1 MTAGQVPAHDAD
13 PLAAALAY
21 AARGLRVLPILPGA
35 KRPPMAAWQDA
46 ATTDPDTITSW
57 FTGLY
62 RDHGVGIAT
71 GPASGVWALD
81 VDDYEAYRDLE
92 RAHQPLP
99 DTLTN
104 LTGSGGMH
112 FLYRYPTDGRTIRNS
127 ASTRLGPGLDV
138 RGDGGQIVAPPT
150 VHPNGKRYEW
160 DAGQGDTI
168 VDAPEWLL
176 ELVCDQPPTPAPI
189 TLADPRLADH
199 VRPGDALDAVD
210 WADLLVTDGWQ
221 LSHTDRRTGER
232 HWTRPGK
239 TTRDGTSATTGYT
252 PNDNLKVF
260 TSSMQHAG
268 LQPEETYT
276 KLGYWAATRHH
287 GDHQAAAADLRQ
299 RGYGTPT
306 AAPAPSTASAAPTAL
321 HDQDADLELHGHG
334 WEPLDL
340 TDVLTGT
347 WQPPTPTMLTRT
359 DGIGLIYPGRVH
371 SIAGEPGGGKTWL
384 ALHLAA
390 ETIRHGHR
398 ALVIDYEDTPSSCV
412 ARLRAL
418 GLDDAQIAGQLLYVR
433 PERPLVGRG
442 RHNVAAL
449 DEIAG
454 WDIALAVIDSV
465 GESIATEG
473 LKPNDD
479 DDVVRW
485 MQTLPRRLAHHNG
498 AAVLLLDHVAKEREG
513 RGLWAIGSQR
523 KLAAIDGAAY
533 MLEVGVAPTRTV
545 DGHVRLICAK
555 DRHGTHQRGHQVA
568 QVDITP
574 TGEHTTITVH
584 PPAGAT
590 GEPFRPTVLMERVS
604 RYLEEHGPC
613 SKRETLR
620 NVEGKDKPLGQ
631 AIDVLVAEDYVE
643 QLPRKARGGGWELT
657 SINPFRDDEI
667 TPADDVI
674 HSHEGGEGL
683 WKTPSDNRG
692 PTAANR
698 GPAAVPGTPSEP
710 RPDPAE
716 NPRGVPPGPR
726 FTTPG
731 MAGVDESPHEPRP
744 DGQPRPTQLNADE
757 PRPDPLDL
765 TEF

>member
-1 MTAGQVPAHDAD
+1 MTAGQVPAPDAD
-13 PLAAALAY
+13 PLAAALTY

-81 VDDYEAYRDLE
+81 VDDYEAYRALE
-92 RAHQPLP
+92 QANEPLP

-112 FLYRYPTDGRTIRNS
+112 LLYRYPTDGRTVRNN
-127 ASTRLGPGLDV
+127 AGTRLGAGLDV

-160 DAGQGDTI
+160 DAGQGDDI
-168 VDAPEWLL
+168 VDAPGWLL
-176 ELVCDQPPTPAPI
+176 ELVCDAAPAPARI
-189 TLADPRLADH
+189 TLPDPQLTDH

-210 WADLLVTDGWQ
+210 WADLLGADGWT
-221 LSHTDRRTGER
+221 LAHTDRRTSER

-239 TTRDGTSATTGYT
+239 DTRDGTSATTGYT

-306 AAPAPSTASAAPTAL
+306 QADSPRDASRAPGPTEERQEPN
-321 HDQDADLELHGHG
+321 DDLTGHG

-340 TDVLTGT
+340 TAVLTGT
-347 WQPPTPTMLTRT
+347 WQPPTPTMLVRT
-359 DGIGLIYPGRVH
+359 DGIGLVYPGRVH

-390 ETIRHGHR
+390 ETIRHGDR
-398 ALVIDYEDTPSSCV
+398 ALVVDYEDTPASCV

-418 GLDDAQIAGQLLYVR
+418 GLDDAQIAAGLIYVR

-442 RHNVAAL
+442 QYNVAAL
-449 DEIAG
+449 DELAS

-485 MQTLPRRLAHHNG
+485 MQTLPRRLAHQNG

-574 TGEHTTITVH
+574 TGDRTTITVH

-631 AIDVLVAEDYVE
+631 AIDVLVTEDYVE
-643 QLPRKARGGGWELT
+643 QTPRKGRGGGWELA
-657 SINPFRDDEI
+657 SVKPFRDDEI
-667 TPADDVI
+667 TLADDDI
-674 HSHEGGEGL
+674 HSSEEGSEAV
-683 WKTPSDNRG
+683 DN
-692 PTAANR
+692 PELTTAA
-698 GPAAVPGTPSEP
+698 
-710 RPDPAE
+710 
-716 NPRGVPPGPR
+716 
-726 FTTPG
+726 
-731 MAGVDESPHEPRP
+731 
-744 DGQPRPTQLNADE
+744 QPRPTAARPRFNE
-757 PRPDPLDL
+757 PRPTHPSPTGWAASSGRGSDPPDTEPRPSPEPPLDL
-765 TEF
+765 TAF

>member
-1 MTAGQVPAHDAD
+1 MTAGPVPAHEAD

-92 RAHQPLP
+92 RAHEPLP

-112 FLYRYPTDGRTIRNS
+112 FLYRYPTDGRTVRNN
-127 ASTRLGPGLDV
+127 AGTRLGAGLDV
-138 RGDGGQIVAPPT
+138 RGDGGQIVVAPT

-160 DAGQGDTI
+160 DAGQGEEI

-176 ELVCDQPPTPAPI
+176 ELVCDAEPAPQRI
-189 TLADPRLADH
+189 TLPDQRLADH

-210 WADLLVTDGWQ
+210 WADILTGDGWT
-221 LSHTDRRTGER
+221 LAHTDRRTGER

-239 TTRDGTSATTGYT
+239 DPRDGTSATTGYT

-268 LQPEETYT
+268 LAPEETYT

-299 RGYGTPT
+299 RGYGTP
-306 AAPAPSTASAAPTAL
+306 APATPGTAPIAL
-321 HDQDADLELHGHG
+321 QEHQDTDDELTGHG

-340 TDVLTGT
+340 GPVVNGT
-347 WQPPTPTMLTRT
+347 WTPPTPTMLVRS
-359 DGIGLIYPGRVH
+359 DGVGLIYPGRVH

-390 ETIRHGHR
+390 ETIRAGER

-418 GLDDAQIAGQLLYVR
+418 GLTDDQITRQLLYVQ
-433 PERPLVGRG
+433 PQRPLLGRG
-442 RHNVAAL
+442 RINADAL
-449 DEIAG
+449 TELAS
-454 WDIALAVIDSV
+454 WDIAVAVIDSV

-545 DGHVRLICAK
+545 EGHVRLIAAK

-568 QVDITP
+568 QVDIVP
-574 TGEHTTITVH
+574 TGDRTRITVH
-584 PPAGAT
+584 APAGADGT
-590 GEPFRPTVLMERVS
+590 PFRPTVLMERVS
-604 RYLEEHGPC
+604 RYLEEHGTS
-613 SKRETLR
+613 SKREIQSGVDGR
-620 NVEGKDKPLGQ
+620 NQVIGQ
-631 AIDVLVAEDYVE
+631 ALELLVVEDYVE
-643 QLPRKARGGGWELT
+643 QTPRKGRGGGWEFT
-657 SINPFRDDEI
+657 SVVPFRNDEI
-667 TPADDVI
+667 TLADDVI
-674 HSHEGGEGL
+674 HSPDEATQPVDNHEL
-683 WKTPSDNRG
+683 QTASNRV
-692 PTAANR
+692 PTASR
-698 GPAAVPGTPSEP
+698 TRFEEP
-710 RPDPAE
+710 RPARPSPTGRDAVLG
-716 NPRGVPPGPR
+716 RG
-726 FTTPG
+726 
-731 MAGVDESPHEPRP
+731 S
-744 DGQPRPTQLNADE
+744 QPQNDE
-757 PRPDPLDL
+757 PRPAHNQPIDL
-765 TEF
+765 SGF

>member
-1 MTAGQVPAHDAD
+1 MTAGQVPAPDAD
-13 PLAAALAY
+13 PLAAALDY

-81 VDDYEAYRDLE
+81 VDDYEAYRALE
-92 RAHQPLP
+92 QANEPLP

-112 FLYRYPTDGRTIRNS
+112 FLYRYPTDGRTVRNN
-127 ASTRLGPGLDV
+127 AGTRLGAGLDV

-160 DAGQGDTI
+160 DAGQGDDI
-168 VDAPEWLL
+168 VDAPGWLL
-176 ELVCDQPPTPAPI
+176 ELVCDAAPAPARI
-189 TLADPRLADH
+189 TLPDPQLTDH
-199 VRPGDALDAVD
+199 ARPGDHYAASVD
-210 WADLLVTDGWQ
+210 WGDILTADGWA
-221 LSHTDRRTGER
+221 LHHVDRNGER

-239 TTRDGTSATTGYT
+239 ERRDGTSATTGYT

-299 RGYGTPT
+299 RGYGTP
-306 AAPAPSTASAAPTAL
+306 AAATPSATPIAL
-321 HDQDADLELHGHG
+321 HEHQEPVAVPDELTGHG

-340 TDVLTGT
+340 TGVLTGT
-347 WQPPTPTMLTRT
+347 WQPPTPTMLQRT
-359 DGIGLIYPGRVH
+359 DGIGLVYPGRVH

-390 ETIRHGHR
+390 ETIRHGDR
-398 ALVIDYEDTPSSCV
+398 ALVVDYEDTPASCV

-418 GLDDAQIAGQLLYVR
+418 GLDDAQIAAGLIYVR

-442 RHNVAAL
+442 QYNVAAL
-449 DEIAG
+449 DELAS

-574 TGEHTTITVH
+574 TGDRTTITVH

-620 NVEGKDKPLGQ
+620 SVEGKDKPLGQ

-643 QLPRKARGGGWELT
+643 QLPRKGRGGGWELT
-657 SINPFRDDEI
+657 SVKPFRDDEI
-667 TPADDVI
+667 TLADDDI
-674 HSHEGGEGL
+674 HSPDDDSGL
-683 WKTPSDNRG
+683 WKTTSDNRG

-698 GPAAVPGTPSEP
+698 GPAAVPGMPSEP
-710 RPDPAE
+710 RPAEGNNPVGVSPRAAVHDPRNDRDPE
-716 NPRGVPPGPR
+716 PS
-726 FTTPG
+726 
-731 MAGVDESPHEPRP
+731 DETAAQPEPRP
-744 DGQPRPTQLNADE
+744 TPLDAYE
-757 PRPDPLDL
+757 PRPEPLDL